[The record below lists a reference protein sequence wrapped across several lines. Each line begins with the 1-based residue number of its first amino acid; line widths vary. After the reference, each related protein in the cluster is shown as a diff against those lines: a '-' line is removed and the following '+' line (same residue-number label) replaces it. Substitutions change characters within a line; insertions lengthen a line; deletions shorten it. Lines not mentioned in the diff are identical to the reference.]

1 MQTEVNGM
9 KPKRWLV
16 VGAVLGLTMFGLV
29 GCMCPITPMPGLLVT
44 AASYPHIQACTD
56 GTLGQKTGE
65 SSAFTV
71 LGIVCVGDASVERAA
86 RSSGITKIKTIDH
99 RYLGILGFLFSQY
112 TTIVTGE

>member
-1 MQTEVNGM
+1 M
-9 KPKRWLV
+9 KLKRWLV
-16 VGAVLGLTMFGLV
+16 VSAVLGLTSFGLV
-29 GCMCPITPMPGLLVT
+29 GCMCPITPMPGILVT
-44 AASYPHIQACTD
+44 AASYPHVGQACTD

-99 RYLGILGFLFSQY
+99 RYLNILGFLFSQY